1 MSGLAV
7 GSLYALIALG
17 FNLTFAVNGTVNMG
31 QGHAVMLGGMLMY
44 TFVQILSIPFFLS
57 LMIVGVLVGLY
68 GILVE
73 LVAVRRFAQDP
84 NAVGWVLSTLALAI
98 IIQDVALYFWGPA
111 EHLLPSP
118 VGGGRVEILGAGIF
132 WRELILLPIVGL
144 VLVFLLLF
152 YSKSHWGLWL
162 RATADNRLA
171 TSMMGINS
179 NFVVATAFMLSGILA
194 GLAGGLLSPINAVF
208 AAMGLPIAL
217 TAIAVAIV
225 GGLNSAK
232 GIIIA
237 GLGLGVLQVLI
248 ATFVS
253 TALRDII
260 VYFLVILVLFIKPT
274 GIFGEKAVTKV

>member
-1 MSGLAV
+1 MSGLAI

-44 TFVQILSIPFFLS
+44 TFVQILNVPFVLS

-73 LVAVRRFAQDP
+73 LVAVRRFAQDA

-118 VGGGRVEILGAGIF
+118 VGGGRVEILGASIF
-132 WRELILLPIVGL
+132 LRELILLPIVGS

-179 NFVVATAFMLSGILA
+179 NFVVAVAFMLSGILA

-232 GIIIA
+232 GIIVS
-237 GLGLGVLQVLI
+237 GLGLGVVQVLI

-260 VYFLVILVLFIKPT
+260 VYLLVILVLFIKPT
-274 GIFGEKAVTKV
+274 GIFGEEAVTKV